1 MKKSELKEAIREE
14 IISVLSEATDEDIA
28 KQKALNDEMA
38 NTKVAAQDINKE
50 LAEADDDD
58 IKRQQDLN
66 KELEATKA
74 AADELEPMSDESPL
88 LDEDEEEPTASQLKG
103 DSVSTLASK
112 LQDTSS
118 ELKSTSKKYKE
129 TTDTSEKA
137 ELMDRLKKLT
147 AIKKEIESLLE
158 HKK

>member
-14 IISVLSEATDEDIA
+14 IISVLSEASEEDVA
-28 KQKALNDEMA
+28 RQKELNDEMA
-38 NTKVAAQDINKE
+38 QTKKAAQDINVE

-88 LDEDEEEPTASQLKG
+88 LDEDEDEPTAAQLKG
-103 DSVSTLASK
+103 DSISTLASK

-129 TTDTSEKA
+129 TTDEKSKA

>member
-14 IISVLSEATDEDIA
+14 IISVLSEASDEDIA
-28 KQKALNDEMA
+28 NQKSLNDEMA
-38 NTKVAAQDINKE
+38 QTKKAAQDINVE
-50 LAEADDDD
+50 LKEADDDD

-88 LDEDEEEPTASQLKG
+88 LDEDEDEPTAAQLKG
-103 DSVSTLASK
+103 DSISTLASK

-129 TTDTSEKA
+129 TTDEKSKA

>member
-14 IISVLSEATDEDIA
+14 IISILSEASDEDIA
-28 KQKALNDEMA
+28 NQSKLNDEMDQ
-38 NTKVAAQDINKE
+38 TKSIAQDINKE

-88 LDEDEEEPTASQLKG
+88 LDEDEEEPTAAQLKG
-103 DSVSTLASK
+103 DSISTLASK

-129 TTDTSEKA
+129 TTDEKEKA

>member
-14 IISVLSEATDEDIA
+14 IISVLSEASDEDIA
-28 KQKALNDEMA
+28 NQKSLNDEMA
-38 NTKVAAQDINKE
+38 QTKKAAQDINVE
-50 LAEADDDD
+50 LKEADDDD

-88 LDEDEEEPTASQLKG
+88 LDEDEEEPTAAQLKG
-103 DSVSTLASK
+103 DSISTLASK

-129 TTDTSEKA
+129 TTDEKSKA

>member
-14 IISVLSEATDEDIA
+14 IISILSEASDEDVA
-28 KQKALNDEMA
+28 NQKALNDEMA
-38 NTKVAAQDINKE
+38 QTKKAAQDINAE
-50 LAEADDDD
+50 LKEADDDD

-88 LDEDEEEPTASQLKG
+88 LDEDEDEPTAAQLKG
-103 DSVSTLASK
+103 DSISTLASK

-129 TTDTSEKA
+129 TTDEKEKA

>member
-14 IISVLSEATDEDIA
+14 IISVLSEASDEDIA
-28 KQKALNDEMA
+28 NQKALNDEMA
-38 NTKVAAQDINKE
+38 QTKKAAQDINVE
-50 LAEADDDD
+50 LKEADDDD

-88 LDEDEEEPTASQLKG
+88 LDEDEDEPTAAQLKG
-103 DSVSTLASK
+103 DSISTLASK

-129 TTDTSEKA
+129 TTDEKSKA

>member
-14 IISVLSEATDEDIA
+14 IISVLSEASDEDIA
-28 KQKALNDEMA
+28 NQKKLNDEMA
-38 NTKVAAQDINKE
+38 NTKTAAQDINKE
-50 LAEADDDD
+50 L
-58 IKRQQDLN
+58 
-66 KELEATKA
+66 
-74 AADELEPMSDESPL
+74 
-88 LDEDEEEPTASQLKG
+88 EEPTASQLKG

>member
-14 IISVLSEATDEDIA
+14 IISVLSEASDEDIA
-28 KQKALNDEMA
+28 NQKSLNDEMA
-38 NTKVAAQDINKE
+38 QTKKAAQDINVE
-50 LAEADDDD
+50 LKEADDDD

-88 LDEDEEEPTASQLKG
+88 LDEDEDEPTAAQLKG
-103 DSVSTLASK
+103 DSISTLASK

-129 TTDTSEKA
+129 TTDEKSKA
-137 ELMDRLKKLT
+137 ELMDRRKKLT
-147 AIKKEIESLLE
+147 AIKNEIESLLE
-158 HKK
+158 HNK

>member
-14 IISVLSEATDEDIA
+14 IISVLSEASDEDVQ
-28 KQKALNDEMA
+28 KQKELNDEMG
-38 NTKVAAQDINKE
+38 NTVKAAQDINKE

-88 LDEDEEEPTASQLKG
+88 LDEDEDEPTAAQLKG
-103 DSVSTLASK
+103 DSISTLASK

-129 TTDTSEKA
+129 TTDEKSKA

>member
-14 IISVLSEATDEDIA
+14 IISVLSEASEEDVA
-28 KQKALNDEMA
+28 RQKELNDEMA
-38 NTKVAAQDINKE
+38 QTKKAAQDINVE
-50 LAEADDDD
+50 LKEADDDD

-88 LDEDEEEPTASQLKG
+88 LDEDEDEPTAAQLKG
-103 DSVSTLASK
+103 DSISTLASK

-129 TTDTSEKA
+129 TTDEKSKA

>member
-14 IISVLSEATDEDIA
+14 IISVLSEASDEDVQ
-28 KQKALNDEMA
+28 KQKELNDEMG
-38 NTKVAAQDINKE
+38 NTVKAAQDINKE

-88 LDEDEEEPTASQLKG
+88 LDEDEEEPTSAQLKG
-103 DSVSTLASK
+103 DSVSTLATK
-112 LQDTSS
+112 LQDTST
-118 ELKSTSKKYKE
+118 EFKKTSKEYRE
-129 TTDTSEKA
+129 TTDGTEKA
-137 ELMDRLKKLT
+137 ALMDRLKELT

>member
-14 IISVLSEATDEDIA
+14 IISVLSEASDEDIA
-28 KQKALNDEMA
+28 NQSKLNDEMDQ
-38 NTKVAAQDINKE
+38 TKSIAQDINKE

-88 LDEDEEEPTASQLKG
+88 LDEDEEEPTAAQLKG
-103 DSVSTLASK
+103 DSISTLASK

-129 TTDTSEKA
+129 TTDEKSKA
-137 ELMDRLKKLT
+137 
-147 AIKKEIESLLE
+147 
-158 HKK
+158 

>member
-14 IISVLSEATDEDIA
+14 IISVLSEASDEDIA
-28 KQKALNDEMA
+28 NQKSLNDEMA
-38 NTKVAAQDINKE
+38 QTKKAAQDINVE
-50 LAEADDDD
+50 LKEADDDD

-88 LDEDEEEPTASQLKG
+88 LDEDEDEPTAAQLKG
-103 DSVSTLASK
+103 DSISTLASK
-112 LQDTSS
+112 LQDTSTD
-118 ELKSTSKKYKE
+118 LKKTSKKYKE
-129 TTDTSEKA
+129 TTDEKEKA
-137 ELMDRLKKLT
+137 ALMDMLKKLT